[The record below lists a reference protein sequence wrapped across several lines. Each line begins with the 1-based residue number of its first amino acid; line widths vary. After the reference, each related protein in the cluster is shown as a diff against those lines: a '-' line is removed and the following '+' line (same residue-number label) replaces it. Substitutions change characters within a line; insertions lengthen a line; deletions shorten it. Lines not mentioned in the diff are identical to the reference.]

1 MGGVAKLLI
10 ISGLGLVVLGLIV
23 LAMGRVPWLG
33 RLPGDITIRR
43 DGLTLYL
50 PLASCLVVSALVSLL
65 LHLFRR

>member
-10 ISGLGLVVLGLIV
+10 ISGLGLVVIGLIV
-23 LAMGRVPWLG
+23 LVIGRVPWLG

-50 PLASCLVVSALVSLL
+50 PLASCLVVSVLVSLL
-65 LHLFRR
+65 LQLFRR

>member
-23 LAMGRVPWLG
+23 LAVGRVPFLG

-50 PLASCLVVSALVSLL
+50 PLASCLVVSVLVSLL
-65 LHLFRR
+65 LQLFRR

>member
-1 MGGVAKLLI
+1 M
-10 ISGLGLVVLGLIV
+10 VLGLIV
-23 LAMGRVPWLG
+23 FAVGRVPWLG

-50 PLASCLVVSALVSLL
+50 PLATCLVVSVLVSLL